1 MKEIKVFEEAIEKAR
16 VGEYI
21 NLREAGIN
29 STMYWAYISS
39 KEIGNELIDFHE
51 IIWDKDI
58 PEIVRV
64 CRENGIR
71 EFTISTTM
79 SSLIETLTEFE
90 KLDCKMAGLMQV
102 KAPYTDFMTGKNAV
116 IPAIKMIL

>member
-1 MKEIKVFEEAIEKAR
+1 MKEIKVFEEAKFGNIK
-16 VGEYI
+16 

-29 STMYWAYISS
+29 PTMYWAYFYS
-39 KEIGNELIDFHE
+39 KEAGNDLIDFNDV
-51 IIWDKDI
+51 IWDDDI
-58 PEIVRV
+58 PEIVRT

-79 SSLIETLTEFE
+79 SSIIKTFAEFE
-90 KLDCKMAGLMQV
+90 KLGCKMFGIMQV
-102 KAPYTDFMTGKNAV
+102 KTRFDNFLTGKKDI